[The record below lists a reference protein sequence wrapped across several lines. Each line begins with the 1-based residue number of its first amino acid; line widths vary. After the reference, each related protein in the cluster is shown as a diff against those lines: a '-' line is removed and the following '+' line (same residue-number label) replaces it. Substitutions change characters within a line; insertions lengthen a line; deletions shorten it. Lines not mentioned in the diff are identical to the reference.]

1 MNCSCRGDTFAL
13 LFVIINE
20 ILENLMEKTNFY
32 NLPYKAVKEL
42 LHTDTVQGLTE
53 HEAMERLREY
63 GYNEFKKREHTTLW
77 QKFVAQFK
85 SFMIIVLLIAAA
97 ISGVTGYMNGEGI
110 TDALIILVILVANAI
125 IGMVQE
131 SKAERSLD
139 ALERMAAPR
148 CKVVRDGERRII
160 ESRELVPGDIVEIET
175 GDSIPADLRLTEAIN
190 LKVQEA
196 ALTGESVPVE
206 KSTESIEGDASIG
219 DRVNMAFA
227 SCSVTY
233 GRGRGI
239 VVATG
244 TDSEM
249 GKIAAMIESVPEMK
263 TPMQVRLDQLG
274 RVLAIVSLV
283 VCGIIFVIGLC
294 YGRPLMEMFMTAVS
308 LAVAA
313 IPEGL
318 PAVSTIV
325 LALGVQRL
333 AKQNAIVRNLPSVET
348 LGSTTVICSDKTGT
362 LTQNRMTV
370 VEIMKAPL
378 LSPQGGRIGS
388 AMIETSPLGGN
399 EGGLTALI
407 AVLCN
412 DAVISREDDTVT
424 TIGDPTETALVDLG
438 LRFGIDKDALLAE
451 MPRVAEVPF
460 DSERKRMATIH
471 RTASGRYLVAV
482 KGGVDEVLECC
493 TKINVDDNAQPARK
507 TSSIPSFTVRNI
519 TGDDIHRIFEK
530 NEEMAS
536 KALRVL
542 AIAYKYMDE
551 LPGDISAVSIEEGLT
566 FVGMV
571 GMIDPPREEARL
583 AVEQCRR
590 AGIKPVMITG
600 DHALTASAIATQL
613 GIMTTGDRVLT
624 GAEVE
629 RLSDDE
635 LREQCGSVAVF
646 ARVAPEHKV
655 RIVKAFQQRGNVV
668 AMTGDGVNDA
678 PALKLADIGVAMGI
692 TGTDVAKEAADVV
705 LADDNFATIVT
716 SVREGRRIFD
726 NLMKSIQFMVS
737 TNLGE
742 IILLLVAVLCNF
754 DMPLLPIQLL
764 FINLVGD
771 SLPSLA
777 LSVDHAAKDI
787 MERPPVKPHQGIFTR
802 AFTTRVVL
810 QSLIIGA
817 ASLGAYMIGMEHSI
831 ETARTMTFAVM
842 IFSQFTMIFSI
853 RAGRQWFTHRFF
865 TNRWLW
871 LTIVLVTTLT
881 LLVMLVPAMQ
891 TLFKLTA
898 LSAPQWGMVIGLSIG
913 VLIVS
918 ELLKLLTNKFSRN
931 DGKR

>member
-1 MNCSCRGDTFAL
+1 
-13 LFVIINE
+13 
-20 ILENLMEKTNFY
+20 MEKTNFY
-32 NLPYKAVKEL
+32 NLRYKAVKEL

-53 HEAMERLREY
+53 HEAMERLGEY

-206 KSTESIEGDASIG
+206 KSTDSIEGDASIG

-370 VEIMKAPL
+370 VEMGMGAEV
-378 LSPQGGRIGS
+378 S
-388 AMIETSPLGGN
+388 
-399 EGGLTALI
+399 GLTSLSLLHSQLVQFS
-407 AVLCN
+407 VLCN
-412 DAVISREDDTVT
+412 DAVISREDDSVT

-493 TKINVDDNAQPARK
+493 TKMGTDDNAQPSRK

-551 LPGDISAVSIEEGLT
+551 LPSDISAASIEDNLT

-571 GMIDPPREEARL
+571 GMIDSPREEARL
-583 AVEQCRR
+583 AVDQCRR

-629 RLSDDE
+629 RLTDDE

-705 LADDNFATIVT
+705 LVDDNFATIVT

-742 IILLLVAVLCNF
+742 IILLFVAVLCNF

-871 LTIVLVTTLT
+871 LTIALVTTLT

-898 LSAPQWGMVIGLSIG
+898 LSAPQWGMVIGFSIG
-913 VLIVS
+913 VLLVS
-918 ELLKLLTNKFSRN
+918 ELLKLLTRRVK
-931 DGKR
+931 

>member
-20 ILENLMEKTNFY
+20 ILENLMEKTNYY

-97 ISGVTGYMNGEGI
+97 ISGVTGYMNGEGV

-131 SKAERSLD
+131 SKAEKSLD

-206 KSTESIEGDASIG
+206 KSTESVEGEASIG

-244 TDSEM
+244 ADTEM

-325 LALGVQRL
+325 LALGVQKL

-370 VEIMKAPL
+370 VETVRGASASSE
-378 LSPQGGRIGS
+378 LSENSDNSDTPKNPHQLI
-388 AMIETSPLGGN
+388 P
-399 EGGLTALI
+399 I

-412 DAVISREDDTVT
+412 DAVISREDDSLT

-493 TKINVDDNAQPARK
+493 TKINIDDNAQPLHKA
-507 TSSIPSFTVRNI
+507 SSIPSFTVRSI
-519 TGDDIHRIFEK
+519 TGDDIHCIFEK

-551 LPGDISAVSIEEGLT
+551 LPSDISAASIEEGLT

-613 GIMTTGDRVLT
+613 GIMATGDRVLT

-742 IILLLVAVLCNF
+742 IILLFVAVLCNF

-817 ASLGAYMIGMEHSI
+817 ASLGAYMIGLEHSI

-881 LLVMLVPAMQ
+881 LLVILVPAMQ

-918 ELLKLLTNKFSRN
+918 ELLKLLTRRVK
-931 DGKR
+931 

>member
-1 MNCSCRGDTFAL
+1 
-13 LFVIINE
+13 
-20 ILENLMEKTNFY
+20 MEKKNYY

-42 LHTDTVQGLTE
+42 LHTDTEQGLTE
-53 HEAMERLREY
+53 HEAMERLGEY

-131 SKAERSLD
+131 SKAEKSLD

-244 TDSEM
+244 PDSEM

-283 VCGIIFVIGLC
+283 VCGIIFIIGLC

-325 LALGVQRL
+325 LALGVQKL

-370 VEIMKAPL
+370 VEMGMGTEVSGLASLSL
-378 LSPQGGRIGS
+378 LHSQLVQFS
-388 AMIETSPLGGN
+388 
-399 EGGLTALI
+399 
-407 AVLCN
+407 VLCN
-412 DAVISREDDTVT
+412 DAVISREDDSVT

-438 LRFGIDKDALLAE
+438 LRFGIDKDALLTE

-460 DSERKRMATIH
+460 DSDRKRMTTIH
-471 RTASGRYLVAV
+471 STASGRYLVAV

-493 TKINVDDNAQPARK
+493 TKINVDDNEKPSHN
-507 TSSIPSFTVRNI
+507 TSHKSPSILSFTVRNI

-551 LPGDISAVSIEEGLT
+551 LPSDISAASIEEGLT

-583 AVEQCRR
+583 AVAQCRR

-726 NLMKSIQFMVS
+726 NLMKSILFMVS

-787 MERPPVKPHQGIFTR
+787 MERPPVTPHQGIFTR
-802 AFTTRVVL
+802 SFTTRVVL
-810 QSLIIGA
+810 QSLIIGV
-817 ASLGAYMIGMEHSI
+817 ASLSAYMIGMEHSI

-871 LTIVLVTTLT
+871 LTIALVVALT
-881 LLVMLVPAMQ
+881 LIVMLVPAMQ
-891 TLFKLTA
+891 GLFKITA
-898 LSAPQWGMVIGLSIG
+898 LSTSQWWMVVGLSVG

-918 ELLKLLTNKFSRN
+918 ELLKLLTWQMK
-931 DGKR
+931 KQ

>member
-20 ILENLMEKTNFY
+20 ILENLMEKTNYY

-97 ISGVTGYMNGEGI
+97 ISGVTGYMNGEGM

-219 DRVNMAFA
+219 DRVDMAFA

-370 VEIMKAPL
+370 VETVRGVSNSSE
-378 LSPQGGRIGS
+378 LSEYS
-388 AMIETSPLGGN
+388 ENSENSDTSKNPHQLIP
-399 EGGLTALI
+399 I

-493 TKINVDDNAQPARK
+493 TTINVDDNAQPSRK

-519 TGDDIHRIFEK
+519 SGDDIHRIFEK

-551 LPGDISAVSIEEGLT
+551 LPSDISAVSIEDGLT

-629 RLSDDE
+629 RMTDDE

-742 IILLLVAVLCNF
+742 IILLFVAVLLNF

-817 ASLGAYMIGMEHSI
+817 ASLGAYMIGLEHSV

-913 VLIVS
+913 VLLVS
-918 ELLKLLTNKFSRN
+918 ELLKLLTRRVK
-931 DGKR
+931 

>member
-1 MNCSCRGDTFAL
+1 
-13 LFVIINE
+13 
-20 ILENLMEKTNFY
+20 MEKKNYY

-53 HEAMERLREY
+53 HEVQERLKEY

-97 ISGVTGYMNGEGI
+97 ISGVTGYMNGEGM

-131 SKAERSLD
+131 SKAEKSLD

-244 TDSEM
+244 PDSEM

-325 LALGVQRL
+325 LALGVQKL

-370 VEIMKAPL
+370 VEMGMGTEV
-378 LSPQGGRIGS
+378 S
-388 AMIETSPLGGN
+388 
-399 EGGLTALI
+399 GLTSLSLLHSQLVQFS
-407 AVLCN
+407 VLCN
-412 DAVISREDDTVT
+412 DAVISREDDSVT

-493 TKINVDDNAQPARK
+493 TKINIDDNAQPSRK
-507 TSSIPSFTVRNI
+507 ASSIRSFTVRSI
-519 TGDDIHRIFEK
+519 SGDDIHRIFEK

-551 LPGDISAVSIEEGLT
+551 LPGDISAASIEEGLT

-583 AVEQCRR
+583 AVSQCRR

-629 RLSDDE
+629 RLTDDE

-742 IILLLVAVLCNF
+742 IILLFVAVLCNF

-871 LTIVLVTTLT
+871 LTIALVTTLT

>member
-1 MNCSCRGDTFAL
+1 
-13 LFVIINE
+13 
-20 ILENLMEKTNFY
+20 MEKKNYY

-53 HEAMERLREY
+53 HEVQERLKEY

-131 SKAERSLD
+131 SKAEKSLD

-244 TDSEM
+244 PDSEM

-325 LALGVQRL
+325 LALGVQKL

-370 VEIMKAPL
+370 VEMGMGTEV
-378 LSPQGGRIGS
+378 S
-388 AMIETSPLGGN
+388 
-399 EGGLTALI
+399 GLTSLSLLHSQLVQFS
-407 AVLCN
+407 VLCN
-412 DAVISREDDTVT
+412 DAVISREDDSVT

-493 TKINVDDNAQPARK
+493 TKINIDDNAQPSRK
-507 TSSIPSFTVRNI
+507 ASSIRSFTVRSI
-519 TGDDIHRIFEK
+519 SGDDIHRIFEK

-551 LPGDISAVSIEEGLT
+551 LPGDISAASIEEGLT

-583 AVEQCRR
+583 AVSQCRR

-629 RLSDDE
+629 RLTDDE

-742 IILLLVAVLCNF
+742 IILLFVAVLCNF

-871 LTIVLVTTLT
+871 LTIALVTTLT

>member
-20 ILENLMEKTNFY
+20 ILENLMEKTNYY

-97 ISGVTGYMNGEGI
+97 ISGVTGYMNGEGM

-206 KSTESIEGDASIG
+206 KSTGSVEGDASIG

-263 TPMQVRLDQLG
+263 TPMQVHLDQLG

-370 VEIMKAPL
+370 VETVRGVSASSE
-378 LSPQGGRIGS
+378 LSENSENSEYSENSDTPKNPHQLI
-388 AMIETSPLGGN
+388 P
-399 EGGLTALI
+399 I

-493 TKINVDDNAQPARK
+493 TKMGIDDNEKPSRK
-507 TSSIPSFTVRNI
+507 TSHKSPSILSFTVRNI

-530 NEEMAS
+530 NEKMAS

-542 AIAYKYMDE
+542 AIAYRYMDE
-551 LPGDISAVSIEEGLT
+551 LPADISAASIEDNLT

-571 GMIDPPREEARL
+571 GMIDPPREEACL

-613 GIMTTGDRVLT
+613 DIMTTGDRVLT

-629 RLSDDE
+629 RLTDDE

-742 IILLLVAVLCNF
+742 IILLFVAVLCNF

-881 LLVMLVPAMQ
+881 LLVMLVPTMQ

-918 ELLKLLTNKFSRN
+918 ELLKLLTRRVK
-931 DGKR
+931 